1 MIFLYYIFKF
11 KVVLVVV
18 VMQVLL
24 IVGLDIGNVKNILYY
39 FNIVYIGIFSYQEKF
54 NIFVSEMFIIIFL
67 IFCIIKMVNF

>member
-54 NIFVSEMFIIIFL
+54 NIFVSEMFIRIFL

>member
-54 NIFVSEMFIIIFL
+54 NIL
-67 IFCIIKMVNF
+67 INN